1 MEANYNYSERVYV
14 TNYGKKYH
22 FDTNCSYIKGK
33 EIISISLKEAK
44 SDLEGACSRCFNK
57 RNNKVAINR
66 NFNNNNFNL
75 SNFQKYKNNNNYKYR
90 NNFNNR
96 PYSNVKNYKNII
108 KENSNNLQKNDD
120 IEENKKYIESK
131 NSPSEKINKF
141 TDFISSSNS
150 ITSIINT
157 KKLFLEEKE
166 SDIDFNQ
173 SNKFIISQDKK
184 EPDLIINNIY
194 DKKNLKTDDKINL
207 LLTKKSPYN
216 NINLINN
223 NISEILKERNED
235 HKISNDKS
243 KEDFNLLNRY
253 KSQSVIFNNKNNN
266 LFESINKI
274 NKENDY
280 NKNYIFNN
288 NNINEMNE
296 SKKNYLYKNNNY
308 DNKKQEQNYNISSSS
323 KSKEIYKSK
332 NDKKDINIKLIKE
345 NYKKAKTLTNII
357 IFNKGI
363 INNNINSNN
372 ETLNFKLENG
382 IYKFFFE
389 IIPKKDK
396 TINIECGFEVIYSDE
411 NTSNFISE
419 DESLESSEDSIVLN
433 SLNQKIY
440 LLKQF
445 SIIKKTNI
453 IIVLINLVIGK
464 LFIFRN
470 KEIINGGDNS
480 NLTLQKIIILS
491 EINFQSIQ
499 LEKIKDINPIINYD
513 KNDLNNADIIINGK
527 NI

>member
-1 MEANYNYSERVYV
+1 MLY
-14 TNYGKKYH
+14 
-22 FDTNCSYIKGK
+22 F
-33 EIISISLKEAK
+33 
-44 SDLEGACSRCFNK
+44 
-57 RNNKVAINR
+57 
-66 NFNNNNFNL
+66 
-75 SNFQKYKNNNNYKYR
+75 
-90 NNFNNR
+90 
-96 PYSNVKNYKNII
+96 
-108 KENSNNLQKNDD
+108 
-120 IEENKKYIESK
+120 
-131 NSPSEKINKF
+131 
-141 TDFISSSNS
+141 
-150 ITSIINT
+150 
-157 KKLFLEEKE
+157 
-166 SDIDFNQ
+166 
-173 SNKFIISQDKK
+173 
-184 EPDLIINNIY
+184 
-194 DKKNLKTDDKINL
+194 
-207 LLTKKSPYN
+207 
-216 NINLINN
+216 
-223 NISEILKERNED
+223 
-235 HKISNDKS
+235 
-243 KEDFNLLNRY
+243 
-253 KSQSVIFNNKNNN
+253 
-266 LFESINKI
+266 
-274 NKENDY
+274 KENDY

-345 NYKKAKTLTNII
+345 NYKKAKTLTNIN

-396 TINIECGFEVIYSDE
+396 IINIECGFEVIYSDE